1 MSKKRIF
8 DPLIMFSFFGITFHQ
23 YFVNVVIR
31 IFITLADQ
39 FGIHVGTQGLLNWMS
54 WLVRQLSFMYEYQN
68 ERH

>member
-39 FGIHVGTQGLLNWMS
+39 FGIHVGTQGLLN
-54 WLVRQLSFMYEYQN
+54 LDELARKATFFYV
-68 ERH
+68 